1 MSGDTA
7 TAEAEGYARVEDMRQ
22 RDMAN
27 AQRLAELDL
36 LQVTDTR
43 EGANQETMI
52 RGFAQRFG
60 IKKDSRK
67 GQARPPPS
75 KRSKASEFSRPG

>member
-43 EGANQETMI
+43 EGAQSGDN
-52 RGFAQRFG
+52 
-60 IKKDSRK
+60 DSRLCTTI
-67 GQARPPPS
+67 RD
-75 KRSKASEFSRPG
+75 